1 MQRSKKIKEPI
12 PEEFTT
18 LKEAAEIQ
26 DKHDLTDYWK
36 FTKEVEGDI
45 KVPPTP
51 RYVPLEKEISEFI
64 TQIAKKEHIS
74 PETLVNLWL
83 KERLLKQI
91 KNAKATS
98 ISPSQLNFKDY
109 ALKRHLPRSDFN
121 NRLINLYKQT
131 EERWVSGL
139 EICQLI

>member
-18 LKEAAEIQ
+18 LKEAAEFW

-45 KVPPTP
+45 KIPPTP

-64 TQIAKKEHIS
+64 TEIAKKEHIS

-91 KNAKATS
+91 KNTKATS
-98 ISPSQLNFKDY
+98 IFSS
-109 ALKRHLPRSDFN
+109 
-121 NRLINLYKQT
+121 
-131 EERWVSGL
+131 
-139 EICQLI
+139 

>member
-1 MQRSKKIKEPI
+1 
-12 PEEFTT
+12 
-18 LKEAAEIQ
+18 LA
-26 DKHDLTDYWK
+26 DYWE

-64 TQIAKKEHIS
+64 SKIAQKQHIS

-98 ISPSQLNFKDY
+98 ISPS
-109 ALKRHLPRSDFN
+109 
-121 NRLINLYKQT
+121 
-131 EERWVSGL
+131 
-139 EICQLI
+139 

>member
-1 MQRSKKIKEPI
+1 MQRNKKIKEPI

-18 LKEAAEIQ
+18 LEEAAEFWN
-26 DKHDLTDYWK
+26 KHDLADYWE
-36 FTKEVEGDI
+36 FTKEIESDI

-64 TQIAKKEHIS
+64 SKIAKKRHIS

-91 KNAKATS
+91 
-98 ISPSQLNFKDY
+98 I
-109 ALKRHLPRSDFN
+109 
-121 NRLINLYKQT
+121 KQST
-131 EERWVSGL
+131 L
-139 EICQLI
+139 

>member
-1 MQRSKKIKEPI
+1 MNELGNKKIKEPI
-12 PEEFTT
+12 PDEFPT
-18 LKEAAEIQ
+18 LKEAAEFW
-26 DKHDLTDYWK
+26 DKHDLTDYWR

-64 TQIAKKEHIS
+64 TEIAIKEHIS

-91 KNAKATS
+91 KNSKATP
-98 ISPSQLNFKDY
+98 ISPS
-109 ALKRHLPRSDFN
+109 
-121 NRLINLYKQT
+121 
-131 EERWVSGL
+131 
-139 EICQLI
+139 

>member
-18 LKEAAEIQ
+18 LKEAAEFW

-36 FTKEVEGDI
+36 FIKEVESDI
-45 KVPPTP
+45 KVPSTP

-64 TQIAKKEHIS
+64 TKIAKKEHIS

-83 KERLLKQI
+83 KERLLQQI
-91 KNAKATS
+91 KNAKATPFF
-98 ISPSQLNFKDY
+98 PS
-109 ALKRHLPRSDFN
+109 
-121 NRLINLYKQT
+121 
-131 EERWVSGL
+131 
-139 EICQLI
+139 

>member
-18 LKEAAEIQ
+18 LKEAAEFW
-26 DKHDLTDYWK
+26 DKHDLADYWK

-45 KVPPTP
+45 RVPPTP

-64 TQIAKKEHIS
+64 TEIAKKEHIS

-83 KERLLKQI
+83 RERLLKQI
-91 KNAKATS
+91 KNSKATP
-98 ISPSQLNFKDY
+98 ISPS
-109 ALKRHLPRSDFN
+109 
-121 NRLINLYKQT
+121 
-131 EERWVSGL
+131 
-139 EICQLI
+139 

>member
-1 MQRSKKIKEPI
+1 MQRSKKIKRPI

-18 LKEAAEIQ
+18 LKEVAEFW
-26 DKHDLTDYWK
+26 DKHDLTDYWE

-64 TQIAKKEHIS
+64 AKIAKKQHIS
-74 PETLVNLWL
+74 LETLVNLWL

-91 KNAKATS
+91 KNAKETS
-98 ISPSQLNFKDY
+98 ISPS
-109 ALKRHLPRSDFN
+109 
-121 NRLINLYKQT
+121 
-131 EERWVSGL
+131 
-139 EICQLI
+139 

>member
-12 PEEFTT
+12 PEEFAT
-18 LKEAAEIQ
+18 LKEGAEFW
-26 DKHDLTDYWK
+26 DKHDLTDYWE

-64 TQIAKKEHIS
+64 SKIAQKQHIS
-74 PETLVNLWL
+74 PETLVNSWL

-91 KNAKATS
+91 KNARATS
-98 ISPSQLNFKDY
+98 ISPS
-109 ALKRHLPRSDFN
+109 
-121 NRLINLYKQT
+121 
-131 EERWVSGL
+131 
-139 EICQLI
+139 